1 MQPLPQKEVIP
12 LFPATPSK
20 GWGPVKLPFFE
31 NLFGDSTPLP
41 AERGGGCTLSFS
53 FHSEKFK
60 NEKSTFN
67 KLSALL
73 GPSCLVKS
81 QKIYNISANP

>member
-41 AERGGGCTLSFS
+41 AERGGGAHY
-53 FHSEKFK
+53 HSVFIQK
-60 NEKSTFN
+60 NLKMRRVHLINFR
-67 KLSALL
+67 
-73 GPSCLVKS
+73 P
-81 QKIYNISANP
+81 Y